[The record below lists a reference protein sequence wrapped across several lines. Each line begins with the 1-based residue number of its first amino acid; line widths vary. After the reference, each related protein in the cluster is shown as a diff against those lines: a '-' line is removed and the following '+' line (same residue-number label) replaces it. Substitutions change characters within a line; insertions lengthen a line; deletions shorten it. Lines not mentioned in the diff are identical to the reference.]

1 MGGDISNSQ
10 VVTEEN
16 KYSLDAVQNNPDV
29 EGTLASEIKELK
41 TTSPIATKDI
51 HLQHMQIDARSGS
64 GLYYHHINNFFTDN
78 GIDSDKVITA
88 NISNWTGVG
97 YIFSIYIDVSTDA
110 LGFMSQTSQTI
121 NNVIIRVVYL
131 K

>member
-1 MGGDISNSQ
+1 MGGGISNSQ
-10 VVTEEN
+10 VVTEEG
-16 KYSLDAVQNNPDV
+16 KYALDVVQNNPDIK
-29 EGTLASEIKELK
+29 GTLAYEIQELK

-51 HLQHMQIDARSGS
+51 HLQHVQIDTRSGS

-88 NISNWTGVG
+88 NISNWVGAG
-97 YIFSIYIDVSTDA
+97 YIFNIYVDVSTDA

>member
-1 MGGDISNSQ
+1 M
-10 VVTEEN
+10 TEEG
-16 KYSLDAVQNNPDV
+16 KYSLDAIQNNPDI
-29 EGTLASEIKELK
+29 EGTLASKIKKLE

-51 HLQHMQIDARSGS
+51 HLQHVQIDTRSGS

-88 NISNWTGVG
+88 NISNWAGVG
-97 YIFSIYIDVSTDA
+97 YIFNIYIDVSTDA
-110 LGFMSQTSQTI
+110 LGFMSQTLQTI
-121 NNVIIRVVYL
+121 NNVMIQITYL